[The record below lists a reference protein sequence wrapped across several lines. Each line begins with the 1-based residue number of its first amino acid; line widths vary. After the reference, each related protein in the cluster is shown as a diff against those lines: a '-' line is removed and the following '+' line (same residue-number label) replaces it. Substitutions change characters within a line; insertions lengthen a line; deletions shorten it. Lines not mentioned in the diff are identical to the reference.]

1 MIKISKRL
9 EAISSLVPIN
19 SKVIDIGC
27 DHALLD
33 IYMYQKK
40 IANKI
45 IATDINKNALTNA
58 KENIKNAKLDKFIE
72 TRLGN
77 GLEPLNNKDDIN
89 TIIISGVGAHTVNG
103 ILKNNQSKLKNITTI
118 IIQSN
123 TKLNFLRKEITKLNY
138 KIADELMIED
148 NKKIY
153 VIIKFIKGKEHY
165 SKKKLYFGP
174 ILLMKHDEVF
184 KKYYGEELKKLNIY
198 LELLPK
204 NKLIDRYKIKKE
216 IRLYRNII
224 E

>member
-118 IIQSN
+118 IN
-123 TKLNFLRKEITKLNY
+123 AN
-138 KIADELMIED
+138 
-148 NKKIY
+148 
-153 VIIKFIKGKEHY
+153 
-165 SKKKLYFGP
+165 LYF
-174 ILLMKHDEVF
+174 
-184 KKYYGEELKKLNIY
+184 
-198 LELLPK
+198 
-204 NKLIDRYKIKKE
+204 YK
-216 IRLYRNII
+216 
-224 E
+224 